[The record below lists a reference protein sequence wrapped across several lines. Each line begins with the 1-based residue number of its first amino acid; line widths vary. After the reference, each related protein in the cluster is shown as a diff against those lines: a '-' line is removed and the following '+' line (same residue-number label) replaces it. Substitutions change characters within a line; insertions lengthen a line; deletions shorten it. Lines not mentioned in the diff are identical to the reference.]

1 MKTALISC
9 TKSKQ
14 NYSCTAKELYSKSDL
29 FRKEYRFA
37 KTFADKIYILSAKH
51 GLVDE
56 NEVLTPYN
64 QTLCGAKVNIKKEWS
79 EMVLHQMEQ
88 TFDLNYD
95 ELIFLAGRNY
105 TAYLIPTLRE
115 KYNAKIILPLENVGS
130 IGKQKQYLKNIEDE
144 VEITL

>member
-1 MKTALISC
+1 MKTALIFC

-144 VEITL
+144 ITF

>member
-144 VEITL
+144 ITF